1 MTESTLELKKQRCL
15 SNRYVIQRT
24 LGVGGF
30 GITYAAYDT
39 QDKRD
44 CAVKELFPQGVVTRM
59 TDGTTVVTVSSEKDG
74 SFEHSKERFLEEA
87 EILQDLNPVHEVVS
101 VYDFFMENGT
111 CYFVMEYLDG
121 MTLRKL
127 IKGAGG
133 KLPFEIVM
141 DIVQKIGKALI
152 VVHNHKIFHR
162 DISPDNI
169 IVTTRGEVK
178 LIDFGNA
185 KSLSQNANQG
195 LSVVL
200 KPGFAPLEQ
209 YSMHGKQ
216 GTYTDVYSFACTI
229 YYMLTGEK
237 IPDALERTRGA
248 GYKRLKEYGFPA
260 YVSDA
265 IDQALEI
272 RVVDR
277 IQRVDTFLKKMRL
290 DDDFGNEFADSTS
303 WLTVSVREI
312 PHKPKKTRYIQI
324 LQLGRPDIYK
334 ELIPNKS
341 MLIGRNEEICDI
353 VVPGDPHISKRHC
366 EIIYDERGKRFFVMD
381 HSSNGLYVNG
391 KRLPAEQPV
400 LIKPGQLVMLGSD
413 KSGFKVGEKL

>member
-24 LGVGGF
+24 LGIGGF

-39 QDKRD
+39 EEKRD

-59 TDGTTVVTVSSEKDG
+59 TDGTTVVTVSSEKDS

-87 EILQDLNPVHEVVS
+87 EILQDLNPIHEVVS

-111 CYFVMEYLDG
+111 CYFVMEYLEG
-121 MTLRKL
+121 MTLRRL
-127 IKGAGG
+127 LKGAGG
-133 KLPFEIVM
+133 RLPYKIVM

-152 VVHNHKIFHR
+152 VVHKHKIFHR

-169 IVTTRGEVK
+169 IVTNKGEVK

-209 YSMHGKQ
+209 YSTQGKQ

-237 IPDALERTRGA
+237 IPDALERTRGTD
-248 GYKRLKEYGFPA
+248 YKRLKEYGYPE
-260 YVSDA
+260 YVSDT
-265 IDQALEI
+265 IDQALEL
-272 RVVDR
+272 RFVDR
-277 IQRVDTFLKKMRL
+277 IQTVDTFLKRL
-290 DDDFGNEFADSTS
+290 KLDEDSDTPVEDATT
-303 WLTVSVREI
+303 WLTGNVNKI
-312 PHKPKKTRYIQI
+312 PRRPKKSKYIQI
-324 LQLGRPDIYK
+324 LQLGRPDVYK
-334 ELIPNKS
+334 ELTPNKS
-341 MLIGRNEEICDI
+341 LMIGRNEEMCDI
-353 VVPGDPHISKRHC
+353 VVSGDPHISKRHC

-391 KRLPAEQPV
+391 QRLPAEQPV

-413 KSGFKVGEKL
+413 KSGFKVGEKS